1 MQKKNRD
8 PRIMAV
14 LLLATM
20 VFFALFDSSK
30 NILIPAFKQSFEIDN
45 TMMGGLVFA
54 SSIIFTIMTYFS
66 ERICGKLGHQK
77 MIATSLIGLV
87 ALGLGIWQVES
98 AMMFAV
104 LYVGQAVFVAPLVF
118 GLNTLVPLIPVRNS
132 ALLMNL
138 LHFGYSFGAM
148 TMSKSIGQ
156 FLGRGYVWPQIY
168 VVTSLGL
175 AAILALNVVFRY
187 PASDPQRVQ
196 SHGQAKGTLTLR
208 NPLLLGITGAFSA
221 SIVAESALGQW
232 FSNYMVESFGYAVNE
247 AANLLFIYLALH
259 AAGRLFG
266 GFVAGRLGPQR
277 TLVASLA
284 VAALLTFV
292 GILLK
297 SGGLYIIA
305 AAGLFVSINYPT
317 TLLLAQ
323 SLFPDQSVR
332 ATSLVLTSISFI
344 NMFTGIVV
352 GALNDLISAYTTF
365 LIIPV
370 MLTVSLAFHGFV
382 WVQGRRLKL
391 AMEKMGS

>member
-8 PRIMAV
+8 PRILAV
-14 LLLATM
+14 LLLGTM
-20 VFFALFDSSK
+20 VFFALFDSPK
-30 NILIPAFKQSFEIDN
+30 NILIPAYKQSFEIEN
-45 TMMGGLVFA
+45 TVMGSMVFA

-66 ERICGKLGHQK
+66 EKICGKLGHQK
-77 MIATSLIGLV
+77 MIAVSLIGLI
-87 ALGLGIWQVES
+87 AIGFGIWQVQS
-98 AMMFAV
+98 ATMFTA

-118 GLNTLVPLIPVRNS
+118 GLNTLVPLIPIGNS

-148 TMSKSIGQ
+148 TMSKSIGLL
-156 FLGRGYVWPQIY
+156 LGRGTVWPQVY
-168 VVTSLGL
+168 FMTSLGL
-175 AAILALNVVFRY
+175 VAILLLNVLIRY
-187 PASDPQRVQ
+187 PLASPQTVQ
-196 SHGQAKGTLTLR
+196 SQGQFQGNLSLR

-232 FSNYMVESFGYAVNE
+232 FSNYMVESFGFAVNE

-259 AAGRLFG
+259 AIGRLFG

-277 TLVASLA
+277 TLVTSLAIAASLT
-284 VAALLTFV
+284 LL
-292 GILLK
+292 GIMLK
-297 SGGLYIIA
+297 SNGLYLIA
-305 AAGLFVSINYPT
+305 VAGLFLSINYPT
-317 TLLLAQ
+317 SLLLAQ
-323 SLFPDQSVR
+323 SLFPNQSVR
-332 ATSLVLTSISFI
+332 ATSLVLTSISFV

-352 GALNDLISAYTTF
+352 GALNDWITAYMTF

-370 MLTVSLAFHGFV
+370 MLSISLAFHGFV